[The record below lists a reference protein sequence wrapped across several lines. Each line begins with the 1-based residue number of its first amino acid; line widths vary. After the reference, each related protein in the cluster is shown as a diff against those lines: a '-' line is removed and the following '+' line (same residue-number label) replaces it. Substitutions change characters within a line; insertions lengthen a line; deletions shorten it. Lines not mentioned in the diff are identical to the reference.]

1 MDERFPDSLSDV
13 TQTDV
18 EAVVTGRRAVLGGG
32 AEPPPAPSTLV
43 TALAIETSSL
53 LVLEIDEACLHYP
66 GTLNVPQ
73 RLSTE
78 ISNVHTQRLS
88 TEINNMP
95 QRLSTEKGNRQ

>member
-78 ISNVHTQRLS
+78 ISNMPHTTPVNRNQQRATHS
-88 TEINNMP
+88 AC
-95 QRLSTEKGNRQ
+95 QQKS